1 MGWSDVKARLQTQ
14 TRDALELV
22 LLPGLAAVLP
32 WPLAFA
38 LFKRMARWPWLYRQS
53 CERALQE
60 ARKRIPIDDEAQ
72 WLAERRLVTLVDH
85 ADHYLAR
92 ARGDAWMRRYVDVQ
106 GQWQAEMDKSQG
118 PAPGFL
124 MTFHWG
130 CGMWAL
136 RHARASGLAPHAI
149 SAPPNL
155 GPDAWRRVLRRYV
168 LARLRT
174 VELALGRPV
183 LYLPGVMQGVLGAMG
198 RREQVLAVMDV
209 PADQAEATRA
219 ARVLGR
225 AVQVPAL
232 LPRLAVRRKWA
243 VTVYSLALD
252 VQTGRR
258 LLRLHPLGV
267 MDDEQALSDRIFALF
282 DELLRERP
290 AAWHF
295 WSEAPR
301 FFQDAGREEVPPK
314 ALLDTL
320 SNKEQKKRGSKRP
333 RSL

>member
-1 MGWSDVKARLQTQ
+1 
-14 TRDALELV
+14 
-22 LLPGLAAVLP
+22 
-32 WPLAFA
+32 
-38 LFKRMARWPWLYRQS
+38 
-53 CERALQE
+53 
-60 ARKRIPIDDEAQ
+60 
-72 WLAERRLVTLVDH
+72 
-85 ADHYLAR
+85 
-92 ARGDAWMRRYVDVQ
+92 
-106 GQWQAEMDKSQG
+106 
-118 PAPGFL
+118 
-124 MTFHWG
+124 
-130 CGMWAL
+130 MWAL
-136 RHARASGLAPHAI
+136 RYARASGLAPHAI

-290 AAWHF
+290 ATWHF

-320 SNKEQKKRGSKRP
+320 SNKEIGRAHV
-333 RSL
+333 